1 MRLILGM
8 GAALALLVL
17 VGNARAEEA
26 DGKLALDQVPK
37 AVKNTVKAQY
47 PQAQIQ
53 SAEMQERNG
62 QTTYLLTIK
71 QGERERKVRVALEAR
86 IVSEGRAVTEG
97 STGQVITEGSVVDES
112 TLMGPTDEPTTR
124 RRGLLRRG
132 GGERRF
138 SLLRRGGRSY

>member
-1 MRLILGM
+1 MRLIVGM

-26 DGKLALDQVPK
+26 DGKMALDQVPK

-86 IVSEGRAVTEG
+86 IVSEGRVIKEG
-97 STGQVITEGSVVDES
+97 STVVEDGSTV
-112 TLMGPTDEPTTR
+112 MGPTDEPTTR
-124 RRGLLRRG
+124 RRGLFRRG

-138 SLLRRGGRSY
+138 VLLRRGSY

>member
-1 MRLILGM
+1 MRLIVGM

-17 VGNARAEEA
+17 VGSARAEEA
-26 DGKLALDQVPK
+26 DGKMALDQVPK

-71 QGERERKVRVALEAR
+71 LGERERKVRVALQAR
-86 IVSEGRAVTEG
+86 IVPEGRVIPEGGTVVEDG
-97 STGQVITEGSVVDES
+97 STV
-112 TLMGPTDEPTTR
+112 MGPTDDTNTSR

-132 GGERRF
+132 GERRF
-138 SLLRRGGRSY
+138 TLLRRSSSY